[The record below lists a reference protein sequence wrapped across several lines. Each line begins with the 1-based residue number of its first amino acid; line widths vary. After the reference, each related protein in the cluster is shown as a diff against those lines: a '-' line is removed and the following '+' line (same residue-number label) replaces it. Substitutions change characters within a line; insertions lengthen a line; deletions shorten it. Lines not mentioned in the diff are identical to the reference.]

1 MPQATD
7 VSVIGLGKM
16 GSALAAGL
24 LGGGQGV
31 TVWNRSTGK
40 ITPLVGLGAF
50 PASTPAAAIESS
62 PITIVCIDGYDA
74 TQRILNEAMSS
85 LAGRTLIQLS
95 TGTPRDAQEM
105 ETRIRSTGADYL
117 DGAILAFPDDI
128 ATPTSMILIAGD
140 PQAFDAAEAPLR
152 ILAPR
157 LEYLGEQVGTAS
169 ALDCAILS
177 VAAGVMLGT
186 MHGLAVAVTNG
197 SLEPFSRLISWI
209 APLFADDIDHMTSV
223 VREGSYADPPAS
235 VATWLGVMHRLRQQA
250 TDAGIDPAFPAF
262 AAGVF
267 DRAIAAGLGDQ
278 EPAAIAKQFHRG

>member
-40 ITPLVGLGAF
+40 ITPLVGLGAV

-105 ETRIRSTGADYL
+105 ETRIRSTGAGL
-117 DGAILAFPDDI
+117 LIRFPSSRNCAFI
-128 ATPTSMILIAGD
+128 
-140 PQAFDAAEAPLR
+140 
-152 ILAPR
+152 
-157 LEYLGEQVGTAS
+157 
-169 ALDCAILS
+169 
-177 VAAGVMLGT
+177 
-186 MHGLAVAVTNG
+186 
-197 SLEPFSRLISWI
+197 FSICSFRW
-209 APLFADDIDHMTSV
+209 P
-223 VREGSYADPPAS
+223 
-235 VATWLGVMHRLRQQA
+235 
-250 TDAGIDPAFPAF
+250 
-262 AAGVF
+262 
-267 DRAIAAGLGDQ
+267 
-278 EPAAIAKQFHRG
+278 